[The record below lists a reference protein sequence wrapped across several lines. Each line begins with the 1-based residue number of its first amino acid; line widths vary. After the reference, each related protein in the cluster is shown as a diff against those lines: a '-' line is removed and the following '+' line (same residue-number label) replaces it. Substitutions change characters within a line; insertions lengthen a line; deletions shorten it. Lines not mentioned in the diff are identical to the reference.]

1 MNCDAKG
8 LKNHDKLSLN
18 EKSQTLL
25 ETLKSFSQ
33 EELSK
38 KLKIKENI
46 LKKTYSNIINFNNI
60 PCKDAISSYSGTVF
74 KEINY
79 DDYIQSEVLF
89 LKNHFLIF
97 SAFYG
102 ILSPFD
108 SIKEYRLDMT
118 AKIFDDITLYN
129 HWREWITSRLND
141 IFKEREE
148 EFLINLASSEFIK
161 MIDRKNFKYS
171 IVDVDFKEYRGGK
184 YVSVST
190 YSKKARGMMSDYII
204 RQGINI
210 PEGIKSF
217 NIDGYLFNQELS
229 SKQKFV
235 FSRKKSADK

>member
-1 MNCDAKG
+1 MNFDAKG

-74 KEINY
+74 KEINW

-118 AKIFDDITLYN
+118 AKIFDEFTLYN
-129 HWREWITSRLND
+129 YWIEWITSRLNN

-148 EFLINLASSEFIK
+148 EFLVNLASSEFIK

-171 IVDVDFKEYRGGK
+171 IIDVDFKEYRGGK

-217 NIDGYLFNQELS
+217 NIDRYLFNQELS